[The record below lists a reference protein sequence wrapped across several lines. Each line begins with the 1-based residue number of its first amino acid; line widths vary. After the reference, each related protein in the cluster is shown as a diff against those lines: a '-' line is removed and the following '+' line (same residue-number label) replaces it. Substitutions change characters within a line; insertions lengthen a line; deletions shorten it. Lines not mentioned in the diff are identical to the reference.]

1 MKMWILFKIDL
12 KRNWKTILNVI
23 GIDIIYACISDK
35 DSFDFMLCM
44 IIWTI
49 GWANTLFDKERKEE
63 SRFLYMLPV
72 AKQSRVLARYLMAFV
87 FSLSGVTGYFIGKI
101 INHYLFDY
109 HLEKI
114 GASSAMLFSIT
125 VFMISLTY
133 IISYKVGKTES
144 EVLDRILPILIAGV
158 LVVGI
163 LWIIPDNLYFII
175 YDWILQYI
183 QIAVILSL
191 ILSIGMW
198 MIGMIISSKIF
209 EKKDFV

>member
-1 MKMWILFKIDL
+1 MEVWTFFKMDL
-12 KRNWKTILNVI
+12 KSNWKSILSVM
-23 GIDIIYACISDK
+23 GMDILYACMSHTDPYYFIPS
-35 DSFDFMLCM
+35 L
-44 IIWTI
+44 ILWTI
-49 GWANTLFDKERKEE
+49 AVANMLFDKERKQE

-72 AKQSRVLARYLMAFV
+72 AKQSRVLARYLMIFV

-101 INHYLFDY
+101 VNYHLFD
-109 HLEKI
+109 HRFEKV
-114 GASSAMLFSIT
+114 GASSAMLFSVT

-158 LVVGI
+158 LMVGI
-163 LWIIPDNLYFII
+163 IWMIPETVYSMLYD
-175 YDWILQYI
+175 YVLQHM
-183 QIAVILSL
+183 QISAILSL

-198 MIGMIISSKIF
+198 MIGMIVSSKIF